1 MTINRAVIE
10 SISREDFAIIDGNIE
25 PKRDL
30 MLKLF
35 EATGLNYDVD
45 LLSATPYKDHI
56 AITVKATLHHQ
67 KQNRT
72 IEGLGACTTEET
84 KRSGS
89 RAYHDAIARAETRA
103 FKRAVEAAVGLPL
116 INQIILKLFGGYDA
130 ASATAYDVEG
140 LTRCIQAQDTA
151 EGLILWAK
159 EHAGVI
165 RKLDTQSQA
174 TLREVYR
181 AQYQI
186 LIDGEYERLEREA
199 IQIEA

>member
-1 MTINRAVIE
+1 MNINRAVLE
-10 SISREDFAIIDGNIE
+10 SITREDFAIIDGNIE

-45 LLSATPYKDHI
+45 LLSATPYKDHV

-84 KRSGS
+84 RRSGS

-103 FKRAVEAAVGLPL
+103 FKRAVEAAAGLPL
-116 INQIILKLFGGYDA
+116 INELILTLFGGYDA

-140 LTRCIQAQDTA
+140 LTRCIYAQDTA
-151 EGLILWAK
+151 EGLTLWAK

-165 RKLDTQSQA
+165 RKLDTPSQEI
-174 TLREVYR
+174 LRQAYR
-181 AQYQI
+181 TQYQI
-186 LIDGEYERLEREA
+186 LMEGEYARLEREA
-199 IQIEA
+199 IQAEA